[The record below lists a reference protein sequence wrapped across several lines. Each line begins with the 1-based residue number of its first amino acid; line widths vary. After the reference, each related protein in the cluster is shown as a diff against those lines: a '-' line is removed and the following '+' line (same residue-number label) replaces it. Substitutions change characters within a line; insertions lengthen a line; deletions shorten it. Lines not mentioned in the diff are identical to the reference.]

1 MCLSSSSISSASLWD
16 RRHRNRRRRRRRRR
30 RRWWWWWWW
39 RRRRRRRW
47 TFSSRHTSSSSSLVA
62 NTINF
67 GTSQR
72 RRRRRRTR
80 RRKKHRRRPLPTYAS
95 RKVSLKGVCF
105 FVLFVVCVRAW
116 IMWHQKSAGSGRI
129 KNRKK
134 TSNRV
139 CVTLTTVF
147 LAYLCVL
154 EKFNLS
160 DPTHHYWRQR
170 WTTDLTRTTR
180 VVWGS
185 KNEKRQKAKKK
196 KRKKR
201 WRFPCTQKLFSLIKS
216 LRDLL
221 YIFPPRTQSTNER
234 FFSFDI
240 ALFADSTTECVCVR
254 EKEVSST
261 HGQLKRARSKS
272 TRKDY
277 LNKNLEKKAKAD

>member
-1 MCLSSSSISSASLWD
+1 
-16 RRHRNRRRRRRRRR
+16 
-30 RRWWWWWWW
+30 
-39 RRRRRRRW
+39 
-47 TFSSRHTSSSSSLVA
+47 
-62 NTINF
+62 
-67 GTSQR
+67 
-72 RRRRRRTR
+72 
-80 RRKKHRRRPLPTYAS
+80 
-95 RKVSLKGVCF
+95 
-105 FVLFVVCVRAW
+105 
-116 IMWHQKSAGSGRI
+116 MWHQKSAGSGRI

-201 WRFPCTQKLFSLIKS
+201 
-216 LRDLL
+216 
-221 YIFPPRTQSTNER
+221 
-234 FFSFDI
+234 
-240 ALFADSTTECVCVR
+240 
-254 EKEVSST
+254 
-261 HGQLKRARSKS
+261 
-272 TRKDY
+272 
-277 LNKNLEKKAKAD
+277 